1 MDVEGVIYQHAQNC
15 GVTLLTV
22 SHRHSLWN
30 YHQYIL
36 RFDGDGGYDF
46 GVLNLEHE
54 MGKLGGNPAEAPEQK
69 E

>member
-22 SHRHSLWN
+22 SHRQSLWN

-36 RFDGDGGYDF
+36 RFDGDGGYEF
-46 GVLNLEHE
+46 GLMNVEDE
-54 MGKLGGNPAEAPEQK
+54 MKKIRSNPAEPPIDK
-69 E
+69 

>member
-46 GVLNLEHE
+46 GVLNLEH
-54 MGKLGGNPAEAPEQK
+54 
-69 E
+69 